1 MRAGIRGQ
9 HPDWSDP
16 DVEPRATNDA
26 DLVVEFEAFNLV
38 EFCHR
43 LGDDFQL
50 DRQTM
55 LEGFTG

>member
-43 LGDDFQL
+43 LGDDF
-50 DRQTM
+50 
-55 LEGFTG
+55 